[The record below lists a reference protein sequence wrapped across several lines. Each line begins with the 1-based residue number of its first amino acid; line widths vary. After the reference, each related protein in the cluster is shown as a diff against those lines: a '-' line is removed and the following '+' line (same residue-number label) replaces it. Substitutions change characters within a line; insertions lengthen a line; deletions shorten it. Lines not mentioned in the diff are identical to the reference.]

1 MSSLPDLY
9 QQVFQSLELG
19 QQSESRNDYQ
29 VAQTQYSQSC
39 QIFQQIIR
47 YETDMQKQQLMR
59 SQCHY
64 YQQKIQ
70 QLGFLIQG
78 NQFFES
84 AISLEE
90 RKGDMSEV
98 EKLYLQAAD
107 LLMKYL
113 KLNEDPKIK
122 SRVILILGRVEEI
135 KAMCSS
141 TDLKTLDLPTVD
153 PNGALKMKPMN
164 STNSTPTMASP
175 PPPSTPSPTSPPLA
189 QSSDSL
195 TPEEIS
201 VLRHSSFINGKCF
214 QPWINGEESREK
226 FRFDSPFCDS
236 DGLLP
241 LSQSQKQHHGIFM
254 RPHEFLNPN
263 QQPPVVIRTITPL
276 AVTQD
281 LVADCSFVCS
291 LCIASAF
298 EARHN
303 NLRLI
308 TSLIYPQNNRGI
320 PIYNPSGKYLVKL
333 FYNGVYRKVVIDDRL
348 PVTENTKRLLCS
360 ASKDPTEL
368 WVSLVEKAYM
378 KLNGGYDFPGSNSG
392 IDLHALTGW
401 IPEQVFFEEDSS
413 RPKSTSDQTRPT
425 SVDFRQS
432 EDRTWQRILSAH
444 KFGDCLITISTGS
457 LSPEE
462 EERTGLVGGHAY
474 AVLNVQSAGILR
486 MLQVRNPWARQTW
499 KGRFSSRDR
508 DRWTPGL
515 LAALNVKPEDFDKM
529 DDEGIFWID
538 FTDCRTY
545 FKSFFL
551 NCNLL
556 S

>member
-1 MSSLPDLY
+1 M
-9 QQVFQSLELG
+9 G
-19 QQSESRNDYQ
+19 
-29 VAQTQYSQSC
+29 
-39 QIFQQIIR
+39 
-47 YETDMQKQQLMR
+47 
-59 SQCHY
+59 
-64 YQQKIQ
+64 
-70 QLGFLIQG
+70 
-78 NQFFES
+78 
-84 AISLEE
+84 
-90 RKGDMSEV
+90 EV

-107 LLMKYL
+107 SFMKFL
-113 KLNEDPKIK
+113 KVKEDPKIK
-122 SRVILILGRVEEI
+122 SKVILILERVEEI

-141 TDLKTLDLPTVD
+141 TDLKTLDLPTID
-153 PNGALKMKPMN
+153 PKDPLKKKPMQ
-164 STNSTPTMASP
+164 TANSTPAMASP
-175 PPPSTPSPTSPPLA
+175 PPPFPLSPTSPSQP
-189 QSSDSL
+189 SSDSL

-201 VLRHSSFINGKCF
+201 VLRHSSIINGKFF
-214 QPWINGEESREK
+214 QPWINGEENKEK
-226 FRFDSPFCDS
+226 FRYDSPFCDA

-241 LSQSQKQHHGIFM
+241 LSQSQRQHRAVYM
-254 RPHEFLNPN
+254 RPHEFLSSD
-263 QQPPVVIRTITPL
+263 QQPVVIRTITPL

-303 NLRLI
+303 KRLI
-308 TSLIYPQNNRGI
+308 TSLIYPQNSRGI

-333 FYNGVYRKVVIDDRL
+333 FYNGVYRKVVVDDRL
-348 PVTENTKRLLCS
+348 PVTESSRRLLCS

-401 IPEQVFFEEDSS
+401 IPEQVFFEEDSP
-413 RPKSTSDQTRPT
+413 RKSGNQDAPA
-425 SVDFRQS
+425 DFRQS
-432 EDRTWQRILSAH
+432 ENRTWERILSAH
-444 KFGDCLITISTGS
+444 KFGDCLITISTGP

-462 EERTGLVGGHAY
+462 EEQTGLVGGHAY

-508 DRWTPGL
+508 ARWTAGL
-515 LAALNVKPEDFDKM
+515 LNALNVKPDDFDKM

-538 FTDCRTY
+538 FADCRTY

-551 NCNLL
+551 NCISCPSLFPSLSHIHCRESFSVLL
-556 S
+556 SVEYSCTVAGVSRTANGFIFCRSKSAIFAASGRTCFRKRLCCGGLSQIDTR

>member
-1 MSSLPDLY
+1 M
-9 QQVFQSLELG
+9 G
-19 QQSESRNDYQ
+19 
-29 VAQTQYSQSC
+29 
-39 QIFQQIIR
+39 
-47 YETDMQKQQLMR
+47 
-59 SQCHY
+59 
-64 YQQKIQ
+64 
-70 QLGFLIQG
+70 
-78 NQFFES
+78 
-84 AISLEE
+84 
-90 RKGDMSEV
+90 EV

-107 LLMKYL
+107 SFMKFL
-113 KLNEDPKIK
+113 KVKEDPKIK
-122 SRVILILGRVEEI
+122 SKVILILERVEEI

-141 TDLKTLDLPTVD
+141 TDLKTLDLPTID
-153 PNGALKMKPMN
+153 PKDPLKKKPMQ
-164 STNSTPTMASP
+164 TANSTPAMASP
-175 PPPSTPSPTSPPLA
+175 PPPSPLSPTSPP
-189 QSSDSL
+189 QPSSDSL

-201 VLRHSSFINGKCF
+201 VLRHSSIINGKFF
-214 QPWINGEESREK
+214 QPWINGEENKEK
-226 FRFDSPFCDS
+226 FRYDSPFCDA

-241 LSQSQKQHHGIFM
+241 LSQSQRQHRAVYM
-254 RPHEFLNPN
+254 RPHEFLSSD
-263 QQPPVVIRTITPL
+263 QQPVVIRTITPL

-303 NLRLI
+303 KRLI
-308 TSLIYPQNNRGI
+308 TSLIYPQNSRGI

-333 FYNGVYRKVVIDDRL
+333 FYNGVYRKVVVDDRL
-348 PVTENTKRLLCS
+348 PVTESSRRLLCS

-401 IPEQVFFEEDSS
+401 IPEQVFFEEDSP
-413 RPKSTSDQTRPT
+413 RKSGNQDAPA
-425 SVDFRQS
+425 DFRQS
-432 EDRTWQRILSAH
+432 ENRTWERILSAH
-444 KFGDCLITISTGS
+444 KFGDCLITISTGP

-462 EERTGLVGGHAY
+462 EEQTGLVGGHAY

-508 DRWTPGL
+508 ARWTAGL
-515 LAALNVKPEDFDKM
+515 LNALNVKPDDFDKM

-538 FTDCRTY
+538 FADCRTY

-551 NCNLL
+551 NCISCPSLFPSLSHIHCRESFSVLL
-556 S
+556 SVEYSCTVAGVSRTANGFIFCRSKSAIFAASGRTCFRKRLCCGGLSQIDTR